1 MGIASNFGLF
11 SFVMSDLPSIWRT
24 PINVNK
30 RCQMKRNQYD
40 ESFKS
45 EAVKLALSGEL
56 SYAEIARDL
65 GVNYGTLT
73 NWIYA
78 TMSNT
83 KPDKPNNTAKPSKQ
97 DYQALERQNRALL
110 KELEIRK
117 KEIEFLK
124 KASAYFAS
132 LK

>member
-1 MGIASNFGLF
+1 MRLNLQHYMDVI
-11 SFVMSDLPSIWRT
+11 
-24 PINVNK
+24 
-30 RCQMKRNQYD
+30 
-40 ESFKS
+40 
-45 EAVKLALSGEL
+45 
-56 SYAEIARDL
+56 EIARDL

>member
-1 MGIASNFGLF
+1 MVNFGRAF
-11 SFVMSDLPSIWRT
+11 ISFNGQFYSSS
-24 PINVNK
+24 N
-30 RCQMKRNQYD
+30 
-40 ESFKS
+40 
-45 EAVKLALSGEL
+45 
-56 SYAEIARDL
+56 
-65 GVNYGTLT
+65 T

-83 KPDKPNNTAKPSKQ
+83 KPDKPNNTAKPSRQ

>member
-1 MGIASNFGLF
+1 
-11 SFVMSDLPSIWRT
+11 
-24 PINVNK
+24 
-30 RCQMKRNQYD
+30 MKRNQYD

-83 KPDKPNNTAKPSKQ
+83 KPDKTSNTAKPSKQ

-132 LK
+132 LKPPNTRASKHIKG

>member
-1 MGIASNFGLF
+1 
-11 SFVMSDLPSIWRT
+11 
-24 PINVNK
+24 
-30 RCQMKRNQYD
+30 MKRNQYD
-40 ESFKS
+40 ETFKS

-78 TMSNT
+78 TMSNP
-83 KPDKPNNTAKPSKQ
+83 KSDKISNTTQPNKPSKQ
-97 DYQALERQNRALL
+97 DYQTLERQLKAAH
-110 KELEIRK
+110 KELDLRKREID
-117 KEIEFLK
+117 FLK

-132 LK
+132 LKQ

>member
-1 MGIASNFGLF
+1 MRYFNTTFINQTVNNPTNSYRWVIQIRSSQIGFIRGIKLRWNSQRFGGKLRDF
-11 SFVMSDLPSIWRT
+11 NQLDL
-24 PINVNK
+24 
-30 RCQMKRNQYD
+30 CHD
-40 ESFKS
+40 EQHQ
-45 EAVKLALSGEL
+45 
-56 SYAEIARDL
+56 ARQ
-65 GVNYGTLT
+65 
-73 NWIYA
+73 A
-78 TMSNT
+78 QQHSQ
-83 KPDKPNNTAKPSKQ
+83 PSKQ